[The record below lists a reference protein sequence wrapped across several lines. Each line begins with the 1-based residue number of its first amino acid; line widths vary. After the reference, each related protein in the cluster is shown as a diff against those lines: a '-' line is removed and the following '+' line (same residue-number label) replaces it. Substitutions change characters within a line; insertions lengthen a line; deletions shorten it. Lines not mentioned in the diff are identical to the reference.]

1 MPFTPDTIEE
11 KIETSFKEG
20 RMGHAYLLTGNSL
33 EELEAIFY
41 RIAAGLLKSEDR
53 QHPDLHVVR
62 PESKSRRLKI
72 EQMRDLEK
80 QLQLK
85 PYQAKIKVA
94 AVIAADRMCLPPA
107 EAANAFLKT
116 LEEPPASSVIFL
128 LTNTPEMLLP
138 TIKSRCLQLPV
149 ETNAVE
155 EPIPGIDRFLEAWF
169 QIKGDKIAMAYGRA
183 RLLSDFWLDL
193 RAKVEEAFADANDSE
208 DDEETV
214 IKAQIES
221 IFLFQ
226 RDRALSALIQA
237 IWNKGNELG
246 KPEAAAQMCEALD
259 ELRYAMQRNIESAL
273 ATERCCLK
281 MTGAL

>member
-1 MPFTPDTIEE
+1 MPFTADTIEE

-20 RMGHAYLLTGNSL
+20 RMGHAYLLTGHSL

-41 RIAAGLLKSEDR
+41 RIAAGLLKSDDR
-53 QHPDLHVVR
+53 QHPDLHIVR

-85 PYQAKIKVA
+85 AYQAPIKVA
-94 AVIAADRMCLPPA
+94 GVIAADRMCLPPA

-116 LEEPPASSVIFL
+116 LEEPPAGSVIFL

-138 TIKSRCLQLPV
+138 TIKSRCLHLPV
-149 ETNAVE
+149 ETSAAE

-169 QIKGDKIAMAYGRA
+169 QVKGDKVAMAYGRA
-183 RLLSDFWLDL
+183 RLISDFWLDL
-193 RAKVEEAFADANDSE
+193 RASVEEAFEESNDAD
-208 DDEETV
+208 DDEDV
-214 IKAQIES
+214 VKAQVES

-226 RDRALSALIQA
+226 RDRALSALIHA

-246 KPEAAAQMCEALD
+246 KPESAAQMCEALD
-259 ELRYAMQRNIESAL
+259 ELRYAMQRNIESGL

-281 MTGAL
+281 MTGAI